1 MTDTGGSWAAFFS
14 SIVVVAFSAFFAT
27 GVVARVALD
36 CATVSSPSCS
46 PAPYDVVSCLQN
58 VLTGVAATL
67 K

>member
-14 SIVVVAFSAFFAT
+14 SIVVFSAFFAT

-46 PAPYDVVSCLQN
+46 PAPYDVVSCLHN
-58 VLTGVAATL
+58 VLT
-67 K
+67 